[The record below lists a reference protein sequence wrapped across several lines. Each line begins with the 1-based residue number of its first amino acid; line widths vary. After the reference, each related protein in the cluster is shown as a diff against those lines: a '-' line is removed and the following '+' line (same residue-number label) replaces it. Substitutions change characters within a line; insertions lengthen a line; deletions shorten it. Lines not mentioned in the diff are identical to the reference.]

1 MVLSTDADIKKVVD
15 ICKKYNALD
24 IDAIC
29 EHKRYVVDAKS
40 LGGMRLLKD
49 GGEVY
54 FRTYGVDSASRDQ
67 FIKEL
72 VEVSNEIG

>member
-1 MVLSTDADIKKVVD
+1 MVLSTDADIKKIVS
-15 ICKKYNALD
+15 ICKKYGTLE

-54 FRTYGVDSASRDQ
+54 FKTYGVDDGARDQ